1 MMLALAPWLAS
12 MSVIVGTPTIGVE
25 PPNLTGRA
33 SENDELF
40 QREIDQAVAAHGTPT
55 AAAQAQY
62 RVRVSVG
69 EAERDY
75 TIQLELL
82 DASGASVAKTESSCD
97 ICAETE
103 AAAQTGR
110 DLAAFLATN
119 VKATNTVVRITSTP
133 SGATVRI
140 DGTEVGTTP
149 YEAAIEPGDHQVAIE
164 RDGYTASSREFAAA
178 EGKQSELHVDLEG
191 RAAPRKPA
199 REPSPRAQ
207 KGAWIGGWVGIGVGV
222 ALLTTGIALL
232 AIDGNDIK
240 NDCSGAN
247 MDAFGRC
254 KYRYETTGGGAAATL
269 LGVAFAGAGTGLV
282 VWSRPK
288 KKNSAELKAHFGPRR
303 VGLTLRF

>member
-1 MMLALAPWLAS
+1 MILVLAPWLAS
-12 MSVIVGTPTIGVE
+12 MSVIVGSPTIGVE

-33 SENDELF
+33 SENNELF
-40 QREIDQAVAAHGTPT
+40 QREIDQAVAGQGEPT

-62 RVRVSVG
+62 RVRVTVV
-69 EAERDY
+69 EADRDY

-103 AAAQTGR
+103 AASQTGR
-110 DLAAFLATN
+110 DLAAFLATH
-119 VKATNTVVRITSTP
+119 VKATDTAVRITSNP
-133 SGATVRI
+133 SGATVLI
-140 DGTEVGTTP
+140 DGTAVGTTP
-149 YEAAIEPGDHQVAIE
+149 YEAAIEPGSHRVALE
-164 RDGYTASSREFAAA
+164 RDGYTSASREFAAA
-178 EGKQSELHVDLEG
+178 EGKESELHVDLVG
-191 RAAPRKPA
+191 QAPSRKA
-199 REPSPRAQ
+199 REPSPQLKR
-207 KGAWIGGWVGIGVGV
+207 GAWIGGWVGIGVGV

-247 MDAFGRC
+247 IDAFGNCR
-254 KYRYETTGGGAAATL
+254 YRYETTGGGAAATL

-288 KKNSAELKAHFGPRR
+288 KNGAQLKAHLAPTR
-303 VGLTLRF
+303 VGLTFSF